1 MKYNFDEVID
11 RTSNYSAKWLELKSK
26 FGRDDI
32 LPMWVA
38 DMDFKSPKSVIEA
51 IKERAEQGIY
61 GYTTRPE
68 SYFDTIS
75 KWQYKK
81 HGWNVNKKMLIHSP
95 GVVFSMS
102 LIIQAFTKPGDK
114 IIVQPPVY
122 YPFFTIIQNNNRE
135 IVYNPLKIKDGKYI
149 MNYEDLEN
157 KIDDRVKML
166 ILCSPHNPVGRVW
179 SKDELIRLLK
189 ICNKNNIRIISDE
202 IHGDIIYEGYK
213 HIPLETISNEL
224 TKETITCFAP
234 SKTFNLAGL
243 QASITAFSNIKDYNK
258 FNKLLDI
265 FHLKRNNCFSVVATE
280 AAYKHGEEWLNQLIV
295 YLQDNINF
303 LTDYI
308 NENLK
313 DVKVFKPEGTYLVWL
328 DFRALNIDK
337 ELLSHLMI
345 NKAKVALNDGYL
357 FGKEGEGFLR
367 INAACPRIIL
377 KEGLKRIKE
386 AILSY
391 HK

>member
-1 MKYNFDEVID
+1 MKYNFDEFID
-11 RTSNYSAKWLELKSK
+11 RTSNYSAKWMELKSK

-38 DMDFKSPKSVIEA
+38 DMDFKSPKPVIEA

-68 SYFDTIS
+68 SYFETIS

-81 HGWNVNKKMLIHSP
+81 HGWNVNKEMLIHSP

-122 YPFFTIIQNNNRE
+122 YPFFTTIQNNNRE

-189 ICNKNNIRIISDE
+189 ICNKNDIRIISDE

-213 HIPLETISNEL
+213 HIPLATLSN
-224 TKETITCFAP
+224 
-234 SKTFNLAGL
+234 
-243 QASITAFSNIKDYNK
+243 
-258 FNKLLDI
+258 
-265 FHLKRNNCFSVVATE
+265 
-280 AAYKHGEEWLNQLIV
+280 
-295 YLQDNINF
+295 
-303 LTDYI
+303 
-308 NENLK
+308 
-313 DVKVFKPEGTYLVWL
+313 
-328 DFRALNIDK
+328 
-337 ELLSHLMI
+337 
-345 NKAKVALNDGYL
+345 
-357 FGKEGEGFLR
+357 
-367 INAACPRIIL
+367 
-377 KEGLKRIKE
+377 
-386 AILSY
+386 
-391 HK
+391 